1 VSESEAPA
9 HFDAELAQ
17 RIASLR
23 LATSHVVDGIMS
35 GLHRS
40 PHRGASVVFVEH
52 RDYRPGDDLRLLDW
66 RAFARNDRHVTKRFE
81 QETELSVT
89 LWQDAS
95 ASMAYGEG
103 ETEKA
108 RYAATLLAT
117 FATLAQSQGD
127 AVGLARYDSALL
139 DELPARTSAQH
150 MRALEG
156 KLAQAP
162 SARSKTS
169 IDAALGPSIERMKR
183 RGVVLCASDLLDFDE
198 NALRPME
205 TAARRG
211 HDVRVFQILH
221 RDERTLPFEGP
232 HRFVG
237 LEGESE
243 IDANADDVRARY
255 LVELE
260 AHIESCR
267 RRITSAGA
275 RHRLV
280 ITDEP
285 LAEVITESLLT
296 QGQRGGGGARG
307 AQAGRARWA

>member
-1 VSESEAPA
+1 MSA
-9 HFDAELAQ
+9 FDAELAQ
-17 RIASLR
+17 RVASLR
-23 LATSHVVDGIMS
+23 LATSHVVDGIMA

-103 ETEKA
+103 QEEKA
-108 RYAATLLAT
+108 HYAAALLAT
-117 FATLAQSQGD
+117 FASIAQGQGD
-127 AVGLARYDSALL
+127 AVGLARYADSLL
-139 DELPARTSAQH
+139 DELPTRSSPQH
-150 MRALEG
+150 MRALLD
-156 KLAQAP
+156 KLAERP
-162 SARSKTS
+162 SPHAKTS
-169 IDAALGPSIERMKR
+169 IDTALQASIERMTRK
-183 RGVVLCASDLLDFDE
+183 GIVVCASDLLDFEE
-198 NALRPME
+198 NALRPIE

-211 HDVRVFQILH
+211 HDVRVFQVLH

-243 IDANADDVRARY
+243 IDANAEDVRARY
-255 LVELE
+255 LAELD

-267 RRITSAGA
+267 KRIVSAGA

-280 ITDEP
+280 VTDEP
-285 LAEVITESLLT
+285 LAAVIAESLLT
-296 QGQRGGGGARG
+296 QGQGARG
-307 AQAGRARWA
+307 AQAGRAQWA

>member
-1 VSESEAPA
+1 MNVEG
-9 HFDAELAQ
+9 AELAQ
-17 RIASLR
+17 RVASLR
-23 LATSHVVDGIMS
+23 LATSQVVDGIMA

-66 RAFARNDRHVTKRFE
+66 RAFARNDKHVTKRFE

-103 ETEKA
+103 PEEKA
-108 RYAATLLAT
+108 HYAATLLAT

-127 AVGLARYDSALL
+127 AVGLTRYADAVL
-139 DELPARTSAQH
+139 EALPARSARQH
-150 MRALEG
+150 MRALLD
-156 KLAQAP
+156 KLAEPP
-162 SARSKTS
+162 SAEAKTR
-169 IDAALGPSIERMKR
+169 IDTALQPTIERMTR
-183 RGVVLCASDLLDFDE
+183 RGIVLCASDLLDFDE
-198 NALRPME
+198 HALRPIE

-211 HDVRVFQILH
+211 HDVRVFQVLH
-221 RDERTLPFEGP
+221 RDEVALPFEGP

-237 LEGESE
+237 LEGESA
-243 IDANADDVRARY
+243 IDANAEDVRARY
-255 LVELE
+255 LTELE

-267 RRITSAGA
+267 KRIVAAGA

-280 ITDEP
+280 VTDEP
-285 LAEVITESLLT
+285 LASVVAESLLT
-296 QGQRGGGGARG
+296 QGQGARG
-307 AQAGRARWA
+307 KQTGRAQWA